1 MKKKKQAAL
10 PAMQSAPQTAW
21 HAKTVEETLLALHTG
36 REGLS
41 TKEAER
47 RRAEYGKN
55 TLKERKP
62 KSILRMLW
70 EQIKDVMVIILLIAA
85 VVSIVFKDY
94 AEAAVIFV
102 IVIINAVIGIV
113 QEKKAADALASLG
126 SLSAPTARVL
136 RDGKECVLPAEE
148 LVPGDVVILADGC
161 VVPADL
167 RLLEEA
173 NLSVQESALTG
184 ESVPV
189 EKDAPT
195 VLGEDA
201 ALGDRV
207 NMAYSSS
214 VSVNG
219 TGVGVV
225 VETGMRTQVGSIAGL
240 LDSTDELQ
248 TPMKR
253 KLNHVGKVLSIVG
266 VVIALVM
273 LGISYLRITDW
284 SVKENWQLPLLTAI
298 SLAISVIPEGLPA
311 TATVVMALG
320 VQRMAKQQALVR
332 SLPAVETLGS
342 ATVVCCDKTGTLTL
356 NRMTVTR
363 FATAEEENGLA
374 AAGEITPTRR
384 ALFHCAALCNDAAKT
399 LEKGVLGDPTEGA
412 LIDLCEKFGLDQ
424 GELKERYPRRFEQPF
439 DSDRK
444 RMSVVVD
451 DNGAYHV
458 WTKGAIDEL
467 LPLCDRIM
475 TDEGARPFAEGEKE
489 KFLRLAEE
497 ASGEALRVLGYAAR
511 EIDFIP
517 KEGDDVEEGLTF
529 IGITC
534 MIDPPRREVIGAVE
548 SCHRAG
554 IRVVMITGDH
564 KTTAVAIARELKIY
578 REGDTAL
585 TGAELA
591 ALSDEEL
598 DKVVG
603 TTSVYARVSPSDK
616 LRIVRS
622 LQRVGEVAAM
632 TGDGVNDSPAL
643 KAADIG
649 VAMGAGTDV
658 AKDASDIILLDN
670 NFTTIESAVREGRR
684 VYANIQKVIQ
694 YLLAGNIAEIM
705 VLFITTLFKQL
716 PPPILAVHVLII
728 NLVTDTLPAL
738 GLGVDPAAKDVM
750 ERPPVKSGTLFE
762 KGLILRVLLHG
773 AVISAISLGAYF
785 IGLYGYGDEKAA
797 MTMCFFVLAGSQL
810 VHSANQRSNT
820 QSAFARGNGHNPA
833 LALAIGVSALVMI
846 LMLFVPV
853 VNKFFGFIY
862 LTWREYLICIALVV
876 VPLLVGELSKCFIRL
891 YHKKKKG

>member
-1 MKKKKQAAL
+1 MEEKEKL
-10 PAMQSAPQTAW
+10 PAW
-21 HAKTVEETLLALHTG
+21 HAKPVEETLKELDASKG
-36 REGLS
+36 GL
-41 TKEAER
+41 TTEEAEK
-47 RRAEYGKN
+47 RRALYGRN
-55 TLKERKP
+55 ALKERKP
-62 KSILRMLW
+62 KSIWRMLW
-70 EQIKDVMVIILLIAA
+70 EQLKDVMVIILLIAA
-85 VVSIVFKDY
+85 VVSIAFGDY

-102 IVIINAVIGIV
+102 IVVINAVIGIV
-113 QEKKAADALASLG
+113 QEKKAADALASLS

-161 VVPADL
+161 VIPADL
-167 RLLEEA
+167 RLLEES

-195 VLGEDA
+195 VLPEDA
-201 ALGDRV
+201 PLGDRV
-207 NMAYSSS
+207 NMAYASS

-219 TGVGVV
+219 TGMGVV
-225 VETGMRTQVGSIAGL
+225 VETGMRTQVGSIANM
-240 LDSTDELQ
+240 LDETDELQ

-253 KLNHVGKVLSIVG
+253 KLNSVGKALSIVG
-266 VVIALVM
+266 VVIALLM
-273 LGISYLRITDW
+273 LGISYLRVTDW
-284 SVKENWQLPLLTAI
+284 SDKNQWQLPLLTAI

-363 FATAEEENGLA
+363 FATIEEENSLSV
-374 AAGEITPTRR
+374 AGELTPTRR
-384 ALFHCAALCNDAAKT
+384 ALLLSAALCNDAAKT
-399 LEKGVLGDPTEGA
+399 PEKGLLGDPTEGA
-412 LIDLCEKFGLDQ
+412 LIDLAEKFGLDQ
-424 GELKERYPRRFEQPF
+424 GELKERYPRLFEQPF

-451 DNGAYHV
+451 DKGTYHV

-467 LPLCDRIM
+467 LSHCDRIV
-475 TDEGARPFAEGEKE
+475 TDEGIRPITEEE
-489 KFLRLAEE
+489 RQKFLRLAEE
-497 ASGEALRVLGYAAR
+497 ASQEALRVLGYATR
-511 EIDFIP
+511 EIDFVP
-517 KEGDDVEEGLTF
+517 KEGDDVETGLAF
-529 IGITC
+529 IGLTC
-534 MIDPPRREVIGAVE
+534 MIDPPRKEVIGAVE
-548 SCHRAG
+548 SCHKAG

-564 KTTAVAIARELKIY
+564 KTTAVAIARELKIF

-585 TGAELA
+585 TGAELN

-658 AKDASDIILLDN
+658 AKDASDIVLLDN

-694 YLLAGNIAEIM
+694 YLLAGNIAEIL
-705 VLFITTLFKQL
+705 VLFIATLFNL
-716 PPPILAVHVLII
+716 PAPILAVHVLII

-738 GLGVDPAAKDVM
+738 GLGVDPAARDVM

-773 AVISAISLGAYF
+773 FTISAISLGAYF
-785 IGLYGYGDEKAA
+785 IGLYAYGSAKAA

-820 QSAFARGNGHNPA
+820 QSAFARGNGHNKI
-833 LALAIGVSALVMI
+833 LALAIAVSALVMVI
-846 LMLFVPV
+846 LLFVPG
-853 VNKFFGFIY
+853 VNSFMSFIY
-862 LTWREYLICIALVV
+862 LSWQEYLICIALVS
-876 VPLLVGELSKCFIRL
+876 VPLIVGEISKGFIRL
-891 YHKKKKG
+891 YQRKRKKI